1 MNGRVSLSVFECEF
15 DKMRH
20 APDNPR
26 AFPGKIHEIPVQKHT
41 DWLELIPT
49 TVSRVREIS
58 SRRKGG
64 DSRGGQSATG
74 VCSVGEKVLFVV
86 VLKSSGE
93 LGWLATQLAR
103 TPAWKKVPR
112 LLIPLGLINKS
123 SYRQCAVVVPG
134 SFFLFSILQ
143 IFPLFTH
150 SKPGP
155 GKNESPTCRLRQ
167 IKFKPP
173 DPRHEPVLVNVSL
186 MFCRFIGVF

>member
-1 MNGRVSLSVFECEF
+1 MRISEECYYYYCCYIWS
-15 DKMRH
+15 K
-20 APDNPR
+20 
-26 AFPGKIHEIPVQKHT
+26 
-41 DWLELIPT
+41 
-49 TVSRVREIS
+49 
-58 SRRKGG
+58 
-64 DSRGGQSATG
+64 
-74 VCSVGEKVLFVV
+74 SVGEKVLFVV

-173 DPRHEPVLVNVSL
+173 G
-186 MFCRFIGVF
+186 I